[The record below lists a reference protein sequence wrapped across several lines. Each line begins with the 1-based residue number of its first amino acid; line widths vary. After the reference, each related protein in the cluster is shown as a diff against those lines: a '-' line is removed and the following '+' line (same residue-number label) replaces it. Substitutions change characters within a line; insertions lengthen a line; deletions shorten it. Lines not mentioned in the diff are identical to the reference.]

1 MAKTTDP
8 TVANTIHQQIVHA
21 DFWALPSCGAQAH
34 TYNAKSMTYKVG
46 GGPMRFITITLNPRD
61 LYDVE
66 LFRIKRG
73 SYDRVTMAEMEDI
86 YADKLASVVRD
97 LCAGKRTT
105 AGFHSQ
111 IPTFQTSDGYTLYYL
126 NDMWVDSLDPKTID
140 MTFQADENGYP
151 IDMNGERL
159 DGQYT
164 DPSSLEVSGT
174 KRLPKLR
181 DSIGTFGN
189 IKTVKHL
196 REALLSASQRLRELG
211 HSNVAADWE
220 ERVRKMPSRM
230 GKEAINYV
238 LLSACREVD
247 KLKLPPGE
255 MTVSG
260 GKRPPKHETEPI
272 VPVIFRKWKQSPHT
286 VIALFPTEPATR
298 RRGEVLSYEHI
309 GQHGAADY
317 SGVISLT
324 KPAKP
329 SEYRAL
335 KKELEGIGY
344 RLKVVQRQTPALR
357 KEYEAN
363 FR

>member
-151 IDMNGERL
+151 IDVNGERL

-164 DPSSLEVSGT
+164 DPASLEVSGT

-211 HSNVAADWE
+211 HNNVATDWE

-238 LLSACREVD
+238 LLSACREVE

-260 GKRPPKHETEPI
+260 SGGRRQPKRRQLRGGKINPPTIKKLYEKEQPVVGDTFVTKGGKVWEVASVEPYDAGGRSKAKTKIVVEYTQNRQHRVEVFTE
-272 VPVIFRKWKQSPHT
+272 KSW
-286 VIALFPTEPATR
+286 AN
-298 RRGEVLSYEHI
+298 
-309 GQHGAADY
+309 
-317 SGVISLT
+317 
-324 KPAKP
+324 
-329 SEYRAL
+329 
-335 KKELEGIGY
+335 
-344 RLKVVQRQTPALR
+344 RQ
-357 KEYEAN
+357 
-363 FR
+363 